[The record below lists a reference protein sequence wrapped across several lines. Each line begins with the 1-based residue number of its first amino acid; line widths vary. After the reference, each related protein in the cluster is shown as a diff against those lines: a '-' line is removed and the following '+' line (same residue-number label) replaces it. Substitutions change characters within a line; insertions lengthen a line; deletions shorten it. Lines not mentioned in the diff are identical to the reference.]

1 VLFSAQAKRYNDVLS
16 IKKGKVMNAFI
27 GKIKSTFSDWLQSTS
42 SKRLF
47 AGIITAIFVTIASN
61 SGYLS
66 EDQAYRISGIVIALI
81 IGDSYRPIN
90 PNKVTEDAN
99 P

>member
-1 VLFSAQAKRYNDVLS
+1 
-16 IKKGKVMNAFI
+16 MNALFE
-27 GKIKSTFSDWLQSTS
+27 KVKSVVVDWFQSAS
-42 SKRLF
+42 SKRLL
-47 AGIITAIFVTIASN
+47 AAVITAIFVTIASN
-61 SGYLS
+61 SGLLS

-90 PNKVTEDAN
+90 PNKLSENGNENAN

>member
-1 VLFSAQAKRYNDVLS
+1 
-16 IKKGKVMNAFI
+16 MNTI
-27 GKIKSTFSDWLQSTS
+27 IENVKSTLKDWFQSAS

-47 AGIITAIFVTIASN
+47 AGIITAVFVTIAGN

-66 EDQAYRISGIVIALI
+66 EDQAYRISGLVIALI

-90 PNKVTEDAN
+90 PQKVADNGTSS
-99 P
+99 

>member
-1 VLFSAQAKRYNDVLS
+1 
-16 IKKGKVMNAFI
+16 MNALFD
-27 GKIKSTFSDWLQSTS
+27 KIKSTLSDWIQSTS

-47 AGIITAIFVTIASN
+47 AGIITAVFVTIASN

-90 PNKVTEDAN
+90 PSKVADNAN